1 MNWSDRRELGGLWL
15 TVEFRIVAAGDSYFF
30 FDLIVVV
37 LHFVPHL
44 QLELI
49 FQLVI
54 LHLFFQLIPNLIFFL
69 LFFRLFLLLDQVLL
83 ILITLIF
90 QGLVLIF
97 HKFHGLFFRI

>member
-1 MNWSDRRELGGLWL
+1 M
-15 TVEFRIVAAGDSYFF
+15 TVEFRIFAAGYSYFF
-30 FDLIVVV
+30 FALLVVI

-54 LHLFFQLIPNLIFFL
+54 LHLFLQLIPNLIFFL
-69 LFFRLFLLLDQVLL
+69 LFFRLFLLLDHVLL

>member
-1 MNWSDRRELGGLWL
+1 M
-15 TVEFRIVAAGDSYFF
+15 TVEFRIVTADDSIFF
-30 FDLIVVV
+30 FDLFVVV

-54 LHLFFQLIPNLIFFL
+54 LHPFFQLIPNLIFFL
-69 LFFRLFLLLDQVLL
+69 LFFRLLLLLGHVLL

-97 HKFHGLFFRI
+97 HQFHRLFLRMK

>member
-1 MNWSDRRELGGLWL
+1 MNWSDRYEIGGLWL
-15 TVEFRIVAAGDSYFF
+15 TIEFCIVAVDDSYFF
-30 FDLIVVV
+30 FALLVGV

-69 LFFRLFLLLDQVLL
+69 LFFRLFLLLGHVLL

-97 HKFHGLFFRI
+97 HQFHGLFLRM